1 MEPLLFT
8 IGILFLIIL
17 AFAAL
22 GFAIFLLILWLV
34 MIVNCVQRDFK
45 KDIDKVVW
53 ILLLIF
59 IPVLAAVFY
68 YFIVFKKDLIKKKK
82 KR

>member
-1 MEPLLFT
+1 MDLLLS
-8 IGILFLIIL
+8 IGIFFLVISV
-17 AFAAL
+17 FAIL
-22 GFAIFLLILWLV
+22 GFAIFLLILWLA
-34 MIVNCVQRDFK
+34 MIIDCVQKNFK

-68 YFIVFKKDLIKKKK
+68 YFIVFRKGLNKKKK
-82 KR
+82 KK